1 MAVIKNIHNFC
12 MIFFFFFTFMKP
24 INSHRKNPQKI
35 SLCTKKSNR
44 EKKSLVST
52 LEDFH
57 VEFVWR
63 IMELEIGK
71 STEEKNQKKTV

>member
-1 MAVIKNIHNFC
+1 
-12 MIFFFFFTFMKP
+12 MKP
-24 INSHRKNPQKI
+24 INSHRKNPQNHSVPEKRE
-35 SLCTKKSNR
+35 KKSNR

-71 STEEKNQKKTV
+71 KYRGKK